1 LRYWR
6 ASGQGPTYIRVS
18 KRTIRYQHGE
28 LEAWGPARAERRAG
42 RPPAQEEGR
51 LLGVHGLRRGDR
63 TWCGMYV
70 ESLTGTRPS
79 KSGGGGHQRLR
90 EYSLGGYGHAAARA
104 ASPALLRAA
113 ETALRLDRSP
123 NRRRLCTQE
132 EGQVQLGEH
141 PALVVRLVRQAT

>member
-63 TWCGMYV
+63 TSCGMYV

-90 EYSLGGYGHAAARA
+90 ECSIGGCGHAAARA
-104 ASPALLRAA
+104 ASPVLLRAA
-113 ETALRLDRSP
+113 ETARRLDRSP